1 VEERGGPAS
10 PALPLPRPPC
20 SGRRD
25 RSSTKKIA
33 KDNNMTPDIPN
44 DKNAKLLAALAMH
57 TGSESVFRHW
67 TRRIVYTEGVQD
79 LAEQAGAYWLIDLIA
94 SWTLDPKVQTEEF
107 VVWKLTVKPDH
118 TALAVAEDGNGN
130 ELARQEI
137 EYSDFPL
144 QEISLYLTDNTL
156 LLPSEY

>member
-1 VEERGGPAS
+1 MRTDVE
-10 PALPLPRPPC
+10 
-20 SGRRD
+20 
-25 RSSTKKIA
+25 
-33 KDNNMTPDIPN
+33 N
-44 DKNAKLLAALAMH
+44 DKKAKLLASLAMH

-67 TRRIVYTEGVQD
+67 TRRLVYTEGVQH

-94 SWTLDPKVQTEEF
+94 SWTLEPKMRDEEF
-107 VVWKLTVKPDH
+107 VVWKLSVNADH

-144 QEISLYLTDNTL
+144 EEISLYLTDNTL